1 MKSGAAAPRPWFVLL
16 AALVLALTAAAT
28 ARAAVLQP
36 AQALMLQAPDAA
48 PPGADRPW
56 QSVKL
61 PDIWRDS
68 RPGAPPAVSWYRVD
82 FDYPQGLAAGDS
94 WGLYLPYLYDG
105 GQVWL
110 NGAPVAHVTENS
122 ARVHV
127 RWARPH
133 LMVLPDALL
142 RPGANQLLLR
152 APVPRP
158 GASINLPRLA
168 IGPLPELRPWYER
181 RFFWVSVT
189 PYITAAT
196 CLLVAAFVGFIWWR
210 RRSEVVYGLFGLA
223 VGLWGIRTLTFVIEV
238 VPSAWWL
245 LWRITYLGATGGFI
259 VALAVLAMRY
269 AGFRKPR
276 IERALA
282 AYWLLG
288 PLWLVAGGAAAEPL
302 VNRYWIAGFLP
313 IGLGIAALSLHAM
326 WRKRTLASAVLPTA
340 MVIGALAG
348 LHDYAVNW
356 NVGGIDWLAPGWAG
370 HRIFLLHHGANLVL
384 VAMGGLLT
392 MRFLQTLR
400 SLEELNRTLESRVA
414 DRERELSEN
423 YLRLGALERQHAAS
437 QERQLI
443 MREIHDGL
451 GSRLFVSLSRVER
464 GDMQGSQIADALRDC
479 IADLRISLD
488 TLTPGE
494 DDFRSALG
502 NFMFRWERQLAAA
515 GVTPAWTIDVP
526 DRSLS
531 LTPHAAL
538 ALLRIAQEALTNVL
552 KHAHARKVQVRF
564 RQTAAALEL
573 EVEDD
578 GDGAAGRAPAG
589 GRGLGNMRSRAEQ
602 LGGRLDV
609 RMGRSGTCIALQVPM
624 NAVLA

>member
-1 MKSGAAAPRPWFVLL
+1 V
-16 AALVLALTAAAT
+16 VLALAAGA
-28 ARAAVLQP
+28 ARAAAQEP
-36 AQALMLQAPDAA
+36 TQALMLTAPDTT
-48 PPGADRPW
+48 PPPPDRDW
-56 QSVKL
+56 QAVKL

-68 RPGAPPAVSWYRVD
+68 RPRVPPAISWYRVD
-82 FDYPQGLAAGDS
+82 FDYPRSDSATDS

-105 GQVWL
+105 GQIWL
-110 NGAPVAHVTENS
+110 NGSPVAHITENS
-122 ARVHV
+122 EAAHV

-133 LMVLPDALL
+133 LVVLPDALL
-142 RPGANQLLLR
+142 RPGRNQLMLR
-152 APVPRP
+152 AAMPRP

-168 IGPLPELRPWYER
+168 IGPLADLRPWYER

-196 CLLVAAFVGFIWWR
+196 CLLVSAFVLFIWWR
-210 RRSEVVYGLFGLA
+210 RRSEVLYGLFGLA

-245 LWRITYLGATGGFI
+245 LWRTTYLDATGGFI

-282 AYWLLG
+282 AYWLVG
-288 PLWLVAGGAAAEPL
+288 PAWLMLGGAAAEPL

-313 IGLGIAALSLHAM
+313 IGIGIAALSVHAM
-326 WRKRTLASAVLPTA
+326 WRQRTLASAVLPAA

-356 NVGGIDWLAPGWAG
+356 NVGGIDWLLPGWAG

-384 VAMGGLLT
+384 IAMGGLLT
-392 MRFLQTLR
+392 MRFLHTLT
-400 SLEELNRTLESRVA
+400 SLEHLNRTLETRVA

-423 YLRLGALERQHAAS
+423 YLRMAALQRQHAAS

-464 GDMQGSQIADALRDC
+464 GDMQGRQIADALREC
-479 IADLRISLD
+479 IADMRIALD
-488 TLTPGE
+488 TLAPGD

-526 DRSLS
+526 DRALSLS
-531 LTPHAAL
+531 PHAAL

-552 KHAHARKVQVRF
+552 KHAGAHKVQVRL
-564 RQTAAALEL
+564 RQAAAALEL

-578 GDGAAGRAPAG
+578 GNGAGACAGP
-589 GRGLGNMRSRAEQ
+589 GRGLQNMRSRAEQ
-602 LGGRLDV
+602 LGGKLEV
-609 RMGRSGTCIALQVPM
+609 RMGGGGTCVSLQVPM
-624 NAVLA
+624 DAVLA